1 MSELFRTPDER
12 FEGLPGHA
20 FEPHWHEVDGLR
32 CHYVDEGAGD
42 PVVCFHGEPT
52 WAYLYRKMVPILV
65 DAGYRVVCPDYPGF
79 GRSDKPTERGW
90 YSYDR
95 HVEHVSALL
104 GALDLRGATVVVQDW
119 GGPIGLRW
127 AVENGSRVGRLVILN
142 TGLFT
147 GRVSKGF
154 MAWRDFAE
162 RTPDLPVGFV
172 LQGATSSELP
182 EDVVGAY
189 EAPFPTPE
197 SKAGAAQFP
206 LLVPTTDDAEGAE
219 RMRAVSDELS
229 RWDKPALVAFSDS
242 DPVFPYPRSGQVFCD
257 LIPGAGEQVLIE
269 GAAHFLQEDRGET
282 IAAEI
287 VRFMAR

>member
-1 MSELFRTPDER
+1 VADLFRTPDER
-12 FEGLPGHA
+12 FEALPGYD
-20 FEPHWHEVDGLR
+20 FEPHWHVADGLR
-32 CHYVDEGAGD
+32 LHYVDEGSGD

-52 WAYLYRKMVPILV
+52 WAYLYRRLLPPLV
-65 DAGYRVVCPDYPGF
+65 AAGRRVICPDYPGF

-95 HVEHVSALL
+95 HVELVSALL
-104 GALDLRGATVVVQDW
+104 GSLDLSEATVVVQDW

-127 AVENGSRVGRLVILN
+127 VVENSGRVARLVILN

-162 RTPDLPVGFV
+162 RNPDLPVGLV
-172 LQGATSSELP
+172 LQRATTTELRD
-182 EDVVGAY
+182 EIVAAY
-189 EAPFPTPE
+189 EAPFPSAE

-206 LLVPTTDDAEGAE
+206 LLVPISDDMDGAAE
-219 RMRAVSDELS
+219 MRSVADELS

-242 DPVFPYPRSGQVFCD
+242 DPVFPYPGAGEFFCD
-257 LIPGAGEQVLIE
+257 LIPGAGGQVRID
-269 GAAHFLQEDRGET
+269 GAAHFLEEDRGER

-287 VRFMAR
+287 VRFIRT